1 MSIYIDPLLGTLPV
15 LKVFCLLVCVQG
27 AGGLQCITFLLSG
40 YIFFHSLQGPPPPQA
55 PPPQKKKKEKEN
67 RKLLECMVQIP
78 NKPSYKSTK
87 QEVVPYHL
95 L

>member
-1 MSIYIDPLLGTLPV
+1 M
-15 LKVFCLLVCVQG
+15 QG
-27 AGGLQCITFLLSG
+27 AGGLQCINFLLSG
-40 YIFFHSLQGPPPPQA
+40 YIFFHSLQGPPPKPR
-55 PPPQKKKKEKEN
+55 PLIKKKKEKEKEN

-87 QEVVPYHL
+87 QEAVSYHL